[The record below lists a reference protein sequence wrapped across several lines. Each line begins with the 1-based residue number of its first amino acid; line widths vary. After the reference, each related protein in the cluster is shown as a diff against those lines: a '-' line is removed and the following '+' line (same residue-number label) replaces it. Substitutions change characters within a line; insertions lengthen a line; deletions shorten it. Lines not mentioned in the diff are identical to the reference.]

1 MTNFAL
7 TGCAGYIAPRH
18 LKAIQDVGGRLV
30 AALDPCDSVGI
41 LDSCGYDV
49 RYFTDFERFER
60 HLLHLRGTN
69 DQVDYVSVCSPNYLH
84 EAHARAALRAG
95 ASAIVEKPMVINPDN
110 LDLLEECESRLS
122 KTQRVWAIMQMR
134 YHPEILR
141 LRAKAESEPNKIHRV
156 DMTYVTARGPWY
168 QRSWKGDQEKSG
180 GLLMN
185 IGVHLFDLLVWIFGE
200 PLNYW
205 HNTSAHTAN
214 GEIKLEHA
222 QVSWLLSISP
232 GNAAQNPAQQR
243 NITVDGELYDF
254 TQYGGEL
261 HTLAYREILAGRG
274 FGIADAKPAL
284 EFVHKLSQTHLDMT
298 GG

>member
-1 MTNFAL
+1 MTNFAI

-41 LDSCGYDV
+41 LDQFGYDV
-49 RYFTDFERFER
+49 QYFTDFERFER
-60 HLLHLRGTN
+60 HLLHLRGTP

-110 LDLLEECESRLS
+110 LDLLEEQETTR
-122 KTQRVWAIMQMR
+122 QRVWAIMQMR
-134 YHPEILR
+134 YHPEIIR
-141 LRAKAESEPNKIHRV
+141 LRARVESEPDKIHRV

-168 QRSWKGDQEKSG
+168 ARSWKGDQEKSG

-185 IGVHLFDLLVWIFGE
+185 IGIHLFDLLIWIFGA

-205 HNTSAHTAN
+205 HNTGIEIAT
-214 GEIKLEHA
+214 GEIKLERA
-222 QVSWLLSISP
+222 QVSWLLSINP
-232 GNAAQNPAQQR
+232 GYSTHNPAQQR

-274 FGIADAKPAL
+274 FGIADARPAL